1 MFKQTILKENIKESI
16 NGIRS
21 HFTRSLLTILI
32 IAIGITALVG
42 ILTSIDALK
51 SSISEN
57 FSLMG
62 SNTFT
67 IRKNGS
73 NMRVNQSGKKAK
85 YFRNITYDDA
95 RLFKERFNFPSKV
108 SISAMASFSSVLKR
122 KDIKTNPNVSVFGI
136 DENYLQTSG
145 YQVDKGRNFTQQ
157 DIQQGTRVCLIGR
170 EVELMLFKNNENPLG
185 KTISVGADKFTIV
198 GTLKSKGSSMGM
210 GGDRVCYLPLNLV
223 REKYLT
229 ENTSFVIN
237 VTTNSP
243 AEMDAASGEAT
254 GIFRVIRKDDLSD
267 DISFEIARSDRLTNM
282 LMEQTSMIRIA
293 AVFIALIT
301 LLGASIGLMNIM
313 LVSVTERTRE
323 IGVRKA
329 IGASSALIRQQF
341 LVEAIVVCQLG
352 GIVGIIF
359 GILIGNLVAL
369 TIGVGFIIPW
379 TWILFGVIMCF
390 IVGVIS
396 GSYPAIKA
404 AKLDPIESL
413 RYE

>member
-1 MFKQTILKENIKESI
+1 
-16 NGIRS
+16 
-21 HFTRSLLTILI
+21 
-32 IAIGITALVG
+32 
-42 ILTSIDALK
+42 
-51 SSISEN
+51 
-57 FSLMG
+57 
-62 SNTFT
+62 
-67 IRKNGS
+67 
-73 NMRVNQSGKKAK
+73 
-85 YFRNITYDDA
+85 
-95 RLFKERFNFPSKV
+95 
-108 SISAMASFSSVLKR
+108 
-122 KDIKTNPNVSVFGI
+122 
-136 DENYLQTSG
+136 
-145 YQVDKGRNFTQQ
+145 
-157 DIQQGTRVCLIGR
+157 
-170 EVELMLFKNNENPLG
+170 
-185 KTISVGADKFTIV
+185 
-198 GTLKSKGSSMGM
+198 MGM

-237 VTTNSP
+237 ITTNSP
-243 AEMDAASGEAT
+243 AEMDAALGEAT
-254 GIFRVIRKDDLSD
+254 GMFRVIRKDDLSD
-267 DISFEIARSDRLTNM
+267 DLSFEIARSDRLTNM
-282 LMEQTSMIRIA
+282 LMEQTTMIRIA
-293 AVFIALIT
+293 AIFIALIT

-352 GIVGIIF
+352 GLVGIIF

-369 TIGVGFIIPW
+369 AIGVGFIIPW